1 MDTDDAWYRSRIA
14 YLRGLHRPSKD
25 QRLLLDLIE
34 QNSGSSGD
42 KEKIDA
48 LWRVERAAARLDD
61 AKVKTRRVVYGEKA
75 SAWKARKA
83 RTRKLIQLGLLVH
96 KADMHLDHGLA
107 LGALM
112 DCAQRLRQP
121 GGQDLA
127 DRWKSA
133 GDKAI
138 DEWERATRQSVL
150 KPIVETL
157 RS

>member
-1 MDTDDAWYRSRIA
+1 MDTNDAWHRSRIA
-14 YLRGLHRPSKD
+14 YLRGLRRPSKD
-25 QRLLLDLIE
+25 QRLLLELIDL
-34 QNSGSSGD
+34 NSGSTED
-42 KEKIDA
+42 EEKIEA

-61 AKVKTRRVVYGEKA
+61 AKAKSRRLVYGEKV
-75 SAWKARKA
+75 SERKA
-83 RTRKLIQLGLLVH
+83 RTHKLVQLGLLVH
-96 KADMHLDHGLA
+96 KAELHLDHGLA

-127 DRWKSA
+127 DRWKSV

-138 DEWERATRQSVL
+138 AEWERSTRQSVL
-150 KPIVETL
+150 KPIVPTL

>member
-1 MDTDDAWYRSRIA
+1 MDTNDAWHRSRIA
-14 YLRGLHRPSKD
+14 YLRGLRRPSKD
-25 QRLLLDLIE
+25 QRLLLDLIDL
-34 QNSGSSGD
+34 NSGTSED

-61 AKVKTRRVVYGEKA
+61 ARAKSRQLVYGEKV
-75 SAWKARKA
+75 SARKA
-83 RTRKLIQLGLLVH
+83 RTHKLVQLGLLVH

-107 LGALM
+107 LGALL
-112 DCAQRLRQP
+112 DCAERLRKP

-127 DRWKSA
+127 DRWKSI

-138 DEWERATRQSVL
+138 TEWEHNARQSVL
-150 KPIVETL
+150 KPIVSSL

>member
-1 MDTDDAWYRSRIA
+1 MDTNDAWHRSRIA
-14 YLRGLHRPSKD
+14 YLRGLRRPSKD
-25 QRLLLDLIE
+25 QRLLLELIDL
-34 QNSGSSGD
+34 NSGSAED
-42 KEKIDA
+42 EEKIEA

-61 AKVKTRRVVYGEKA
+61 ARIKSRRLVYGEKV
-75 SAWKARKA
+75 SARKA
-83 RTRKLIQLGLLVH
+83 RTHKLVQLGLLVH
-96 KADMHLDHGLA
+96 KAELHLDHGLA

-138 DEWERATRQSVL
+138 AEWERSARQSVL
-150 KPIVETL
+150 KPIVPTL

>member
-1 MDTDDAWYRSRIA
+1 MDTDDAWHRSRIA

-25 QRLLLDLIE
+25 QRLLLELIDL
-34 QNSGSSGD
+34 NSGSSGD

-61 AKVKTRRVVYGEKA
+61 AKVKSRQLIYGEKV
-75 SAWKARKA
+75 SARKA
-83 RTRKLIQLGLLVH
+83 RTHKLVQLGLLVH

-112 DCAQRLRQP
+112 DCAQRLNQP

-138 DEWERATRQSVL
+138 DEWERTTRQSVL

>member
-1 MDTDDAWYRSRIA
+1 MDTNDAWHRSRIA
-14 YLRGLHRPSKD
+14 YLRGLRRPSKD
-25 QRLLLDLIE
+25 QRLLLELIDL
-34 QNSGSSGD
+34 NSGSAQD
-42 KEKIDA
+42 EEKIEA
-48 LWRVERAAARLDD
+48 LWRVERAAAKLDD
-61 AKVKTRRVVYGEKA
+61 AKAKSRRLVYGEKV
-75 SAWKARKA
+75 SARKA
-83 RTRKLIQLGLLVH
+83 RTHKLVQLGLLVH
-96 KADMHLDHGLA
+96 KAELHLDHGLA

-138 DEWERATRQSVL
+138 AEWERSARQSVL
-150 KPIVETL
+150 KPIVPTL

>member
-1 MDTDDAWYRSRIA
+1 MDTNDAWHRSRIA
-14 YLRGLHRPSKD
+14 YLRGLRRPSKD
-25 QRLLLDLIE
+25 QRLLLELIDLH
-34 QNSGSSGD
+34 SGSAED
-42 KEKIDA
+42 EEKIEA

-61 AKVKTRRVVYGEKA
+61 ARVKSRRLVYGEKV
-75 SAWKARKA
+75 SARKA
-83 RTRKLIQLGLLVH
+83 RTHKLVQLGLLVH

-121 GGQDLA
+121 GSQDLA
-127 DRWKSA
+127 DRWKSV

-138 DEWERATRQSVL
+138 AEWERNARQSLL
-150 KPIVETL
+150 KPIVPTL

>member
-1 MDTDDAWYRSRIA
+1 MDMNDAWHRSRIA
-14 YLRGLHRPSKD
+14 YLRGLRRPSKD
-25 QRLLLDLIE
+25 QRLLLELIDL
-34 QNSGSSGD
+34 NSGSTED
-42 KEKIDA
+42 EEKIEA

-61 AKVKTRRVVYGEKA
+61 ARAKSRRLVYGEKV
-75 SAWKARKA
+75 SARKA
-83 RTRKLIQLGLLVH
+83 RTHKLVQLGLLVH
-96 KADMHLDHGLA
+96 KAELHLDHGLA

-138 DEWERATRQSVL
+138 AEWERSARQSVL
-150 KPIVETL
+150 KPIVPTL